1 MKNKLKIGLIL
12 RNFNELNNWE
22 LRIINEIINHQKLE
36 IKLII
41 QDGRI
46 KNSIKSLLKSKF
58 IWRRIFF
65 KLQLLIERFFSK
77 NQILLIKMI

>member
-58 IWRRIFF
+58 IWRRIF
-65 KLQLLIERFFSK
+65 L
-77 NQILLIKMI
+77 NYNY